1 MAFLTKVISGD
12 TLRISR
18 LHDEKGNFAGWKNV
32 ALHAAPAVVTG
43 FFHFCFGYNPE
54 LPWISYSAIKLL
66 TRFLHKKSRV
76 LEFGSGMSTIWYAG
90 RAGEVFSVEDCPP
103 WYEKVTKII
112 RKKGLDNITYRL
124 AESDSEYYTFM
135 SQDTIGFDLIMVDGS
150 HRSKCIAHAEK
161 LLKPG
166 GILYLDNSDKDSA
179 GKGGDMRVAEEL
191 SRSFAKASNAQIRT
205 FTDFAP
211 TQFFVEQCMI
221 VKLPGSHGAFRK
233 T

>member
-1 MAFLTKVISGD
+1 MHT
-12 TLRISR
+12 
-18 LHDEKGNFAGWKNV
+18 
-32 ALHAAPAVVTG
+32 APAVVTG
-43 FFHFCFGYNPE
+43 FLHFCFGYNPE

-66 TRFLHKKSRV
+66 TRFLHKESRV

-90 RAGEVFSVEDCPP
+90 HAGEVFSV
-103 WYEKVTKII
+103 
-112 RKKGLDNITYRL
+112 
-124 AESDSEYYTFM
+124 
-135 SQDTIGFDLIMVDGS
+135 MVDGS
-150 HRSKCIAHAEK
+150 HRSKCIAHAAK

-191 SRSFAKASNAQIRT
+191 ARSFAKGMKAQIRT

-211 TQFFVEQCMI
+211 TQFFVEQCMV
-221 VKLPGSHGAFRK
+221 VKLPNSHGAFRK